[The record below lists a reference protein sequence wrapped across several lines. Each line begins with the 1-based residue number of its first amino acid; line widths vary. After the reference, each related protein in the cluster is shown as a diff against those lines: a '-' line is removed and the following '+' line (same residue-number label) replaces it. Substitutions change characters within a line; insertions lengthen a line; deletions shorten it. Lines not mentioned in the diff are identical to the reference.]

1 MNNKNYNKL
10 FLFSWKTHISYSL
23 GSFFDDFLA
32 TVLSFMVFK
41 FYETEIFLPVF
52 FISLGV
58 VIYGIWNM
66 INDPLVG
73 HISNKNIGF
82 MKKRGKRF
90 TWFLLTGI
98 PCSIIFSIIFLP
110 PTINIAVIFMWL
122 LISLCLLDTLFSFTI
137 INWQSLFPD
146 KFRSQKERTK
156 VGGIQILCSLFG
168 LALGTILP
176 TLLITEGIPGTNKGS
191 YVTVGVIVS
200 ITLVIVVIFMLYGMR
215 EHREMI
221 NRSFRGSNKSVEKKG
236 YFKKLLVALK
246 QKNYI
251 AYLTAYLA
259 QTTVMVLMLASL
271 PYWMQYVANIAP
283 FYETVIL
290 IVFLLA
296 SVSSAPLWIKISR
309 KYGNRIGY
317 MCGTLGSGISLILT
331 MFIWSFPYILIGFA
345 LIGFSMGA
353 TWTLLYPTFSDVID
367 ELVVKDKI
375 REEGIYY
382 GFRTFVGRFSIVI
395 QALTFGIIHYT
406 TFFDPTATSQTVLAQ
421 WGINIG
427 MFAVPAIFYFLGFIL
442 MWKVYDLK
450 PQKVEKN
457 RDLLK
462 ELDL

>member
-1 MNNKNYNKL
+1 VKKIKNTY
-10 FLFSWKTHISYSL
+10 KTHISYSL

-52 FISLGV
+52 YISLGV
-58 VIYGIWNM
+58 IIYGIWNM

-73 HISNKNIGF
+73 IISNKNIGF
-82 MKKRGKRF
+82 MRKRGKRF
-90 TWFLLTGI
+90 TWFLLTSI
-98 PCSIIFSIIFLP
+98 PCSIVFSIIFLP
-110 PTINIAVIFMWL
+110 PTINPLITFLFL
-122 LISLCLLDTLFSFTI
+122 LISMCLLDTLFSFTSI
-137 INWQSLFPD
+137 SWQSIFPD
-146 KFRSQKERTK
+146 KFRSHIERTK

-176 TLLITEGIPGTNKGS
+176 TLLITEGIPGTNIES
-191 YVTVGVIVS
+191 YITVGLIVS
-200 ITLVIVVIFMLYGMR
+200 ITLVIVAIFMLYGMK
-215 EHREMI
+215 ENREMI
-221 NRSFRGSNKSVEKKG
+221 NRSFRGSNKSVEKKS
-236 YFKKLLVALK
+236 YFKKLLISLK

-259 QTTVMVLMLASL
+259 QSTVMVLMLASL
-271 PYWMQYVANIAP
+271 PYWMQYVVNIDP

-290 IVFLLA
+290 LVFLLA
-296 SVSSAPLWIKISR
+296 CVSSAPLWIKISR
-309 KYGNRIGY
+309 KYGNRIGC
-317 MCGTLGSGISLILT
+317 MCGTLGSGISLIIT
-331 MFIWSFPYILIGFA
+331 MLIWSFPYILIGFG

-367 ELVVKDKI
+367 EIVAKTEV

-382 GFRTFVGRFSIVI
+382 GFRTFIGRFSIVI
-395 QALTFGIIHYT
+395 QALTFGIIHYI
-406 TFFDPTATSQTVLAQ
+406 TFFDPTATTQILFAQ

-427 MFAVPAIFYFLGFIL
+427 MFAVPAIFYFIGFIL

-457 RDLLK
+457 KNLLVQ
-462 ELDL
+462 LDL